1 MTYAESKDRRVGS
14 RRGGGGD
21 LTSIVIPHPWKL
33 YNPLLSPFPPMPF
46 FVTITYIQ
54 EIERFF
60 LVLVVFIY
68 SLIQNRLY
76 EVVGHFTVF
85 VPSLCWC
92 RRFDKLTVITTLR
105 GLRDSPD
112 TVNKKHSVEVSE
124 LFMSETVA
132 RRFLPRFDTYF

>member
-14 RRGGGGD
+14 RRGRGGGGFD
-21 LTSIVIPHPWKL
+21 IYSDSSPLEIVSSPSL
-33 YNPLLSPFPPMPF
+33 PLPPPPLPF

-76 EVVGHFTVF
+76 EVVGHFAVF

-112 TVNKKHSVEVSE
+112 AVNKKHSVEVS
-124 LFMSETVA
+124 
-132 RRFLPRFDTYF
+132 

>member
-1 MTYAESKDRRVGS
+1 MLSPRIGGWGAEGA
-14 RRGGGGD
+14 GGGGGFD
-21 LTSIVIPHPWKL
+21 IYSDSSPLEIVSSPSLLLPLGNFIIPVPPPPPPPP
-33 YNPLLSPFPPMPF
+33 PLPF

-54 EIERFF
+54 EIERVF

-112 TVNKKHSVEVSE
+112 AVNKKHSVEVS
-124 LFMSETVA
+124 
-132 RRFLPRFDTYF
+132 

>member
-1 MTYAESKDRRVGS
+1 MLSPRIGGWGAEGA
-14 RRGGGGD
+14 GGGGD

-33 YNPLLSPFPPMPF
+33 YHPLLSPSPPLPF

-112 TVNKKHSVEVSE
+112 AVNKKHSVEVS
-124 LFMSETVA
+124 
-132 RRFLPRFDTYF
+132 